1 MKTFKGMD
9 IIIINPKLLPNAK
22 FETKRV
28 RTHKKKRIDKKYF
41 KKYGTYEYEVV
52 SGFLIVND
60 KIHMSQK
67 TYDKLKDI
75 VEVYYEQKNK

>member
-9 IIIINPKLLPNAK
+9 VIIINPKLLPNAK

-28 RTHKKKRIDKKYF
+28 RTHKKKRIDKKYL
-41 KKYGTYEYEVV
+41 KKYGTCEYEII

-60 KIHMSQK
+60 KIYMSQK
-67 TYDKLKDI
+67 TYDKLKNI
-75 VEVYYEQKNK
+75 VEV